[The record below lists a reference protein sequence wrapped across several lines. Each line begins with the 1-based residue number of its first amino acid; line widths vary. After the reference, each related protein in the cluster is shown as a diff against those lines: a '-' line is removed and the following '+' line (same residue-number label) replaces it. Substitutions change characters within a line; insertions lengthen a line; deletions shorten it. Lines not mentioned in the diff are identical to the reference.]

1 MNHDDSKLKTG
12 VILVDHGSRREA
24 SNQQLLESARLFH
37 EQSDWEIVEP
47 AHMELAEPSIA
58 QAMAKCVEAGAEK
71 IVVFPWFLA
80 PGRHWAEDIP
90 RLVNEAAAQHPNL
103 KTLVTAPFGN
113 HSLLVELANHRINH
127 CLEVE
132 GTSDACSICNSASR
146 C

>member
-1 MNHDDSKLKTG
+1 MTPQDSSLKTG
-12 VILVDHGSRREA
+12 IILVDHGSRRAA
-24 SNQQLLESARLFH
+24 SNAQLLASAQLFR
-37 EQSDWEIVEP
+37 EQSNWEIVEP

-58 QAMAKCVEAGAEK
+58 DAMALCVAAGAAK
-71 IVVFPWFLA
+71 VVVFPWFLA

-90 RLVNEAAAQHPNL
+90 KLVEEAAKTHPGL

-127 CLEVE
+127 CLQVE
-132 GTSDACSICNSASR
+132 GTTDACDVCSMTDR